1 MLSDSEIISKFQAYL
16 KQTELITIKIT
27 GIKEGELIG
36 FDMAYIHRWKEEYKK
51 RLLAKFYKLDEW
63 FASNNLDATFFTF
76 TTRQQDFQFKAD
88 QYTFLKKNFQKV
100 RDNMRK
106 MKGKFSYI
114 WVAEPHKSGYAHIHM
129 LAFTAFTDD
138 EKETVKRLWCDK
150 YNAGVR
156 EALDIQEIKAVDD
169 FGEHQKTGSHRL
181 QSPKNYILKYLKK
194 TFNEKDTDLSYFL
207 FSATAWY
214 MGRKGIQE
222 YEKNNRKPELVT
234 GWYPGKNE
242 KIKENDYHMFR
253 FYGSS
258 RDLSSIMKLDDSE
271 SDFITLKVALNTGT
285 SENDEPIEL
294 YRNTHFKEEEY
305 EKLRCKDVTCDFWDL
320 NSSNPFGTPQNAEN
334 NIDTVIDYTE
344 DDSIGNDTETEN
356 DETRELEKLPGEVSE
371 GWDPTFEK
379 GCYG

>member
-16 KQTELITIKIT
+16 KQTELLSIKVT
-27 GIKEGELIG
+27 GINEGELIEI
-36 FDMAYIHRWKEEYKK
+36 DMPYIHRWTEAYKK

-76 TTRQQDFQFKAD
+76 TTRQQDFLCKAD

-156 EALDIQEIKAVDD
+156 EALDIQDVKAEDD
-169 FGEHQKTGSHRL
+169 FGEHIKTGSRKL

-194 TFNEKDTDLSYFL
+194 TFNEEDTDLSYFL

-214 MGRKGIQE
+214 MGRRVNRE
-222 YEKNNRKPELVT
+222 YENNEREVVI
-234 GWYPGKNE
+234 GWYPGKNT
-242 KIKENDYHMFR
+242 KQDIKEKKYSMFR

-258 RDLSSIMKLDDSE
+258 HDLSSIMKLDESE
-271 SDFITLKVALNTGT
+271 SDFLTLKITLNTGT
-285 SENDEPIEL
+285 NENEEPIEI
-294 YRNTHFKEEEY
+294 YRNKDF
-305 EKLRCKDVTCDFWDL
+305 EKCICKDIIDY
-320 NSSNPFGTPQNAEN
+320 SNQN
-334 NIDTVIDYTE
+334 NIIISGFDGVDILD
-344 DDSIGNDTETEN
+344 
-356 DETRELEKLPGEVSE
+356 
-371 GWDPTFEK
+371 
-379 GCYG
+379 